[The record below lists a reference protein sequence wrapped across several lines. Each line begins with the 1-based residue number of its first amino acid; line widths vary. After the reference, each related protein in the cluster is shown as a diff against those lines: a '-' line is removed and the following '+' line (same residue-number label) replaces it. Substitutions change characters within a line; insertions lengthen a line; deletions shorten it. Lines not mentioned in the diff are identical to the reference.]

1 MTDVSRT
8 VESVW
13 RIESPRL
20 VAGLARTLRDV
31 GLAEEV
37 AQEAFVAAL
46 EQWPARGVPDNPGA
60 WLTTVARRRAVDLV
74 RRERTRDEKYARL
87 AAELAAPGARGG
99 PTAHPADGRA
109 VLVGSVPAPDAV
121 VEDPVGDDLLALVL
135 VACHPVLPR
144 ESRVALTLRLVGG
157 LSTNEIARA
166 FLVPSAT
173 VGQRISRAKRTLAEA
188 NVPFAVPQA
197 DELAARVPAALE
209 VVYLVFTEG
218 YAATSGDTWVR
229 RELADDAM
237 RLGRVLAGLLPAEP
251 EVHGLVALMELQAS
265 RFAARTG
272 TDGEP
277 VLLEHQNRSRWDRL
291 LVRHGLA
298 ALDRALALGTQTGR
312 ALGPYSL
319 QAAIAACHARART
332 WAETDWDAIV
342 ALYDALA
349 SVAPSPV
356 VELNRAVA
364 VGFADGPAA
373 ALLVLDGVAD
383 DPRLARHHLYGA
395 VRGDLLTRLGRHAE
409 AADVLERAA
418 ALAPTRHERRLLLE
432 RAAAAASSSAD
443 AHPA

>member
-8 VESVW
+8 VEAVW

-87 AAELAAPGARGG
+87 AAELAVPGARGG

-157 LSTNEIARA
+157 LSTDEIARA